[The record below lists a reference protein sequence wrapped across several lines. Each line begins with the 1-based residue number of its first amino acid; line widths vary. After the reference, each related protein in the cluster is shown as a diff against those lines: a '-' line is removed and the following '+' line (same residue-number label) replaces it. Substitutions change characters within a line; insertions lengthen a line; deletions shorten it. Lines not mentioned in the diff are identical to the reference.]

1 MKKTDLIDQVAGAA
15 GMTKVD
21 AAKAVDAVFEAIV
34 QSLKSDEE
42 VRIAGFG
49 VFKVANSKGGMARNP
64 RTGVEV
70 PVPPSKKARFT
81 AAKGLKDELNA

>member
-15 GMTKVD
+15 GMTKAD
-21 AAKAVDAVFEAIV
+21 ATKAVDAVFDTIV
-34 QSLKSDEE
+34 QSLKTDEE

-49 VFKVANSKGGMARNP
+49 VFKVAQSKGGMARNP

-70 PVPPSKKARFT
+70 PVAPSKKARFT